1 MLLDN
6 LNEPQKKAVSHIDGP
21 LLVLAGPGSGKTRV
35 ITHRIA
41 NLIFSGI
48 PSYKILAVTFTNK
61 AAQEM
66 QKRVQNLIGQ
76 EAKCLVCTFHSL
88 CARILRRECSIL
100 EYNENFSIFDTDD
113 QKRAMKYVLAEL
125 KIEVAAAQMSEYLSK
140 IGRYK
145 NKGILPQDISTS
157 NPWEKKFHQIYTG
170 YQKYLRQNNAFD
182 FDDLLLKTLELFT
195 NYKDV
200 LDYYQEKFLYILIDE
215 FQDTNLPQYHIAK
228 LLGEKYRNICAT
240 GDPDQS
246 IYSWRGADIRNILE
260 FEKDFPETVVVK
272 LEQNYR
278 STGYILQAAS
288 NIISH
293 NKLRKEK
300 ELWTQNSFGNLIQI
314 VSIYDDFEEANWIA
328 SKIQE
333 WKQHYAL
340 KDIAI
345 FYRMNSQSR
354 ALETVLRG
362 HSIPYTIVGGLEFY
376 QRAEIKDILAYL
388 RVIAN
393 EKDDISLMRI
403 LNVPARGFG
412 KKALETITTISQ
424 AHQWCWMQALRSSE
438 IHNFLSKKTSSALTV
453 FLNMIDELRE
463 KENKV
468 SLSELV
474 TQLLQQSGY
483 KQYIEEQDI
492 KQDEDRLENLKEFLL
507 SIHEYETMFQD
518 KSLSNFLQRISLVSA
533 NDQKP
538 KEENEDSV
546 TLMTLHAAKGL
557 EFPCVFIVG
566 AVDGI
571 IPHKRSMS
579 EEEIEEER
587 RLFFV
592 GITRAQKN
600 LTISYTKLN
609 LRDHVYND
617 PSPFLEDIPKNI
629 TKFIKMNQFP
639 TI

>member
-6 LNEPQKKAVSHIDGP
+6 LNEPQKQAVNHIDGP

-125 KIEVAAAQMSEYLSK
+125 KMEVASAQLSEYLSK

-145 NKGILPQDISTS
+145 NKGILPQDISTA
-157 NPWEKKFHQIYTG
+157 NPWEKKFYQIYSG

-300 ELWTQNSFGNLIQI
+300 ELWTENSYGNLIKI
-314 VSIYDDFEEANWIA
+314 VSIYDDFEEATWIA
-328 SKIQE
+328 KEIEE
-333 WKQHYAL
+333 WREHYPL

-354 ALETVLRG
+354 ALETVFRG

-376 QRAEIKDILAYL
+376 QRAEIKDIIAYL

-393 EKDDISLMRI
+393 ERDDISLMRI

-412 KKALETITTISQ
+412 KKAIEAITTISQ
-424 AHQWCWMQALRSSE
+424 QHQYCWMQALRSSE
-438 IHNFLSKKTSSALTV
+438 IHNFITKKASNALTN

-463 KENKV
+463 QENKI

-474 TQLLQQSGY
+474 TQVLQQSGY

-492 KQDEDRLENLKEFLL
+492 KQDEDRLENLKEFLV
-507 SIHEYETMFQD
+507 SVREYETMFQD
-518 KSLSNFLQRISLVSA
+518 RSLGNFLQRISLVSA
-533 NDQKP
+533 SDQKQ
-538 KEENEDSV
+538 EDEDSV

-557 EFPCVFIVG
+557 EFPCVYIVG

-579 EEEIEEER
+579 AEEIEEER

-592 GITRAQKN
+592 GITRAQRN
-600 LTISYTKLN
+600 LTISYTKMN
-609 LRDHVYND
+609 LREHTYND

-629 TKFIKMNQFP
+629 TKFIKANQLL
-639 TI
+639 TL